1 MSTKPESAPEHP
13 RREGRALVWAL
24 AIAALVLFSLA
35 AGLKAQAKEW
45 AAKASRTETFNAS
58 GELKSLSVET
68 VNGRVEIVAGPAF
81 RADVDVVAWG
91 ATDADAK
98 KNLGDVKVRFENEN
112 GNLSLYT
119 EEPGIHVRRSGH
131 GWNVQSHDDRD
142 WRSETKYRITVPA
155 SLRVDV
161 SAVNGAVNVT
171 GVAAPLELTTVNG
184 KITVAGGRRDAKLN
198 TVNGAIEA
206 AFSELPKGAILDVRT
221 VNGGIVLTL
230 PAKAGFHL
238 EGHTMSGEILSS
250 FGFPVATASDE
261 SVERDEVNAAR
272 EKIRAEQRK
281 LREEMRRK
289 DQEKARKDQERA
301 RKDQEKS
308 LKDQS
313 GDEDVVIDLSELNEA
328 MGELNRE
335 MENLGREISRSI
347 TVNLNR
353 AYEGTVGDGG
363 ASVQVSN
370 LNGRILVLAEGTTE
384 AQAKRLTSPRSTRVV
399 TVPPVPNIPRIVV
412 REHVMPAAPVAVAP
426 PVTAMAPPA
435 IAAAPAAP
443 IPPDP
448 WGRSIVVGDVAG
460 DYAPAIASGD
470 VTVGKVSGRVTITS
484 RSGQI
489 RLAGAGKGAEVST
502 AGGDIRVESVTGDL
516 KATTF
521 GGDIRAGHVSGDAR
535 LETSGGDV
543 VVRSAGGSVSARTGG
558 GDIVL
563 KKVRGPVTARTSGGS
578 ITCEISGTAGPGGD
592 LSTSG
597 GDVTVTLPANYKADV
612 EIHVTG
618 GEPDSDSIVSQFP
631 GISVS
636 RRSGQLFGEARL
648 NGGGPKLVIRSSSGV
663 VTIKKGP
670 AA

>member
-1 MSTKPESAPEHP
+1 MSTKPAPANENP

-35 AGLKAQAKEW
+35 AGLRAQAKEW
-45 AAKASRTETFNAS
+45 SAKSSRTETFNAS
-58 GELKSLSVET
+58 GDLKSLSVET
-68 VNGRVEIVAGPAF
+68 VNGRVEIVAGTAF
-81 RADVDVVAWG
+81 RADVDVTAWG
-91 ATDADAK
+91 ATDSDAK

-112 GNLSLYT
+112 GNLSLYA
-119 EEPGIHVRRSGH
+119 EEPGVHVRRSGR
-131 GWNVQSHDDRD
+131 GWNVESHRDDR

-155 SLRVDV
+155 SLRVNV
-161 SAVNGAVNVT
+161 SAVNGAVSVT
-171 GVAAPLELTTVNG
+171 GIAAPLELTTVNG

-206 AFSELPKGAILDVRT
+206 GFSELPKGATLDVRT
-221 VNGGIVLTL
+221 VNGGIALTL

-250 FGFPVATASDE
+250 FAFPSVATPEAD
-261 SVERDEVNAAR
+261 RDREEANAAR

-281 LREEMRRK
+281 IREEIRRRERDKAK
-289 DQEKARKDQERA
+289 DADAKD
-301 RKDQEKS
+301 
-308 LKDQS
+308 

-363 ASVQVSN
+363 ATVRVSN
-370 LNGRILVLAEGTTE
+370 LNGRILVLADGTTE
-384 AQAKRLTSPRSTRVV
+384 AQAKRLTSPRSSRMV
-399 TVPPVPNIPRIVV
+399 TVPAVPNVPRIVI
-412 REHVMPAAPVAVAP
+412 REHPAAAPYAVPAPPAPPVPGVAPVAP
-426 PVTAMAPPA
+426 
-435 IAAAPAAP
+435 IA
-443 IPPDP
+443 PDP
-448 WGRSIVVGDVAG
+448 WGRAIVVGDVAG
-460 DYAPAIASGD
+460 DYAPAIAAGD

-489 RLAGAGKGAEVST
+489 RVAGAGKGAEVST

-521 GGDIRAGHVSGDAR
+521 GGDIRAGAVSGDAR

-578 ITCEISGTAGPGGD
+578 ITCEIAGTAGPGGD

-597 GDVTVTLPANYKADV
+597 GDITVTLPANYKADL
-612 EIHVTG
+612 EIHVAG
-618 GEPDSDSIVSQFP
+618 GEPDADSIVSQFP
-631 GISVS
+631 GVSVS
-636 RRSGQLFGEARL
+636 RRSGQVVGEGKL
-648 NGGGPKLVIRSSSGV
+648 NGGGPKLLIRSSSGI
-663 VTIKKGP
+663 VTIKRGP

>member
-1 MSTKPESAPEHP
+1 MSTKPAPANENP

-35 AGLKAQAKEW
+35 AGLRAQAKEW
-45 AAKASRTETFNAS
+45 SAKSSRTEMFNAS
-58 GELKSLSVET
+58 GDLKSLSVET
-68 VNGRVEIVAGPAF
+68 VNGRVEIVAGTAF
-81 RADVDVVAWG
+81 RADVDVTAWG
-91 ATDADAK
+91 ATDSDAQ
-98 KNLGDVKVRFENEN
+98 KNLGAVKVRFENEN

-119 EEPGIHVRRSGH
+119 EEPGVHVRRSGR
-131 GWNVQSHDDRD
+131 GWNVESHGDDR

-155 SLRVDV
+155 SLRVNV
-161 SAVNGAVNVT
+161 SAVNGAVSVT

-206 AFSELPKGAILDVRT
+206 GFSELPKGATLDVRT
-221 VNGGIVLTL
+221 VNGGIALTL

-250 FGFPVATASDE
+250 FAFPSVATPEAD
-261 SVERDEVNAAR
+261 RDREEANAAR

-281 LREEMRRK
+281 IREEIRRRERDKAK
-289 DQEKARKDQERA
+289 DADAKD
-301 RKDQEKS
+301 
-308 LKDQS
+308 

-335 MENLGREISRSI
+335 MENLGREISLSI

-353 AYEGTVGDGG
+353 AYEGSVGDGG
-363 ASVQVSN
+363 ASVRVSN
-370 LNGRILVLAEGTTE
+370 LNGRIVVLAEGTTE
-384 AQAKRLTSPRSTRVV
+384 SQAKRLTSPGSTRIV
-399 TVPPVPNIPRIVV
+399 TVPPVPNVPRIVV
-412 REHVMPAAPVAVAP
+412 RERVAPMAAPAPAPAVPPVAGVAPAAP
-426 PVTAMAPPA
+426 
-435 IAAAPAAP
+435 IAP

-448 WGRSIVVGDVAG
+448 WGRSIVMGDVAG
-460 DYAPAIASGD
+460 DYAPSIASGD
-470 VTVGKVSGRVTITS
+470 VTVGKVSGRATITS

-521 GGDIRAGHVSGDAR
+521 GGDIRAGSVSGDAR

-543 VVRSAGGSVSARTGG
+543 VVRSAGGSVNARTGG

-578 ITCEISGTAGPGGD
+578 ITCEISGTGGPGGD

-612 EIHVTG
+612 EIRVTG

-636 RRSGQLFGEARL
+636 KRAGQLLGEGRL

>member
-1 MSTKPESAPEHP
+1 MSTKPAPAPAPDNP

-35 AGLKAQAKEW
+35 AGLRAQAKEW
-45 AAKASRTETFNAS
+45 NAKSSRTETFNAS
-58 GELKSLSVET
+58 GDLKSLSVET
-68 VNGRVEIVAGPAF
+68 VNGRVEIAAGAAF
-81 RADVDVVAWG
+81 RGDVDVTAWG
-91 ATDADAK
+91 ATDSDAK

-119 EEPGIHVRRSGH
+119 EEPGIHVRHSGR
-131 GWNVQSHDDRD
+131 GWSVQSRDDRN

-155 SLRVDV
+155 SLRVNV
-161 SAVNGAVNVT
+161 SAVNGAVAVT
-171 GVAAPLELTTVNG
+171 GVAAPVELTTVNG
-184 KITVAGGRRDAKLN
+184 KISLAGGRRDAKLN

-206 AFSELPKGAILDVRT
+206 GFTELPKGAALDVRT
-221 VNGGIVLTL
+221 VNGAIALTL

-250 FGFPVATASDE
+250 FGFPAAVTPEADR
-261 SVERDEVNAAR
+261 EREEANAAR

-281 LREEMRRK
+281 IREEIRHRER
-289 DQEKARKDQERA
+289 DKARDSDAKD
-301 RKDQEKS
+301 
-308 LKDQS
+308 

-363 ASVQVSN
+363 ASVRVSN

-384 AQAKRLTSPRSTRVV
+384 AQAKRLTSPRSSRIV

-412 REHVMPAAPVAVAP
+412 REHP
-426 PVTAMAPPA
+426 APPA
-435 IAAAPAAP
+435 PVVAGVAPMAPIAP

-448 WGRSIVVGDVAG
+448 WGRSIVVGDVNG

-502 AGGDIRVESVTGDL
+502 AGGDVRVESVTGDL

-521 GGDIRAGHVSGDAR
+521 GGDIRAGSVSGDAR

-543 VVRSAGGSVSARTGG
+543 VVRSAGGSVNARTGG

-578 ITCEISGTAGPGGD
+578 ITCEISGTAAPGGE

-612 EIHVTG
+612 EVHVIG

-636 RRSGQLFGEARL
+636 RRSGQIVGEGKL